1 MTSSAYFPVSRD
13 AVVPGPRRCFALCI
27 TSLMLVLLPSCE
39 LVDLTAPLE
48 STISIS
54 ANPLFIAAGSRSAIT
69 VVISRADG
77 VPVAD
82 ETVVTFTTTLGTI
95 PLQADTRN
103 GVANVELTSGG
114 EKGVAF
120 IVARSGTLE
129 SSVDVT
135 IGAIVANI
143 VVAAT
148 PASLGPDGGS
158 STITATVFG
167 DDGEPLDDAPVAFS
181 TDAGTLASGGAV
193 LRSGP
198 DGQVEDM
205 LSTEQSATVTATAAT
220 VSGSGVVSA
229 SITVTVDVTENQPPQ
244 ALLVASPTTVVVGE
258 TVNFS
263 AAGSVDIDGSIVA
276 FEWDF
281 GDGTTAEGQQVTHR
295 YESANTFTVLLVV
308 TDDDGAKAS
317 ATESV
322 TVTAAAAN
330 LSDRH

>member
-1 MTSSAYFPVSRD
+1 M
-13 AVVPGPRRCFALCI
+13 
-27 TSLMLVLLPSCE
+27 
-39 LVDLTAPLE
+39 
-48 STISIS
+48 
-54 ANPLFIAAGSRSAIT
+54 
-69 VVISRADG
+69 
-77 VPVAD
+77 
-82 ETVVTFTTTLGTI
+82 
-95 PLQADTRN
+95 
-103 GVANVELTSGG
+103 
-114 EKGVAF
+114 
-120 IVARSGTLE
+120 
-129 SSVDVT
+129 
-135 IGAIVANI
+135 
-143 VVAAT
+143 
-148 PASLGPDGGS
+148 
-158 STITATVFG
+158 
-167 DDGEPLDDAPVAFS
+167 
-181 TDAGTLASGGAV
+181 